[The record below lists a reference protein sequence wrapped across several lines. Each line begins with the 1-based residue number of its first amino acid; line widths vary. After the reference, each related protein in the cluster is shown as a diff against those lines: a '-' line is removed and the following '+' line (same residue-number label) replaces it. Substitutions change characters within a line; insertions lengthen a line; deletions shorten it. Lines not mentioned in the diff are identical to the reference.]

1 MTLIGRHNFP
11 GSNNW
16 DRALFLFFALQR
28 LDSPGM
34 RLKPE
39 QVASISAVCK
49 GKDMK
54 DVFVW
59 LPTAFVKSVCYETTP
74 FVAETTPFVAETIL
88 FVMDCKLR
96 RIDSESGKYSSC
108 SSSLVQY
115 VTSSSTWI
123 GNVICPSSS
132 VLALDNYAHAQTVDT
147 RPFFLGRVGPGNE
160 AKSNQESHSFYYH
173 NTTWNW

>member
-1 MTLIGRHNFP
+1 MEFNF
-11 GSNNW
+11 
-16 DRALFLFFALQR
+16 DRALFFALQR

-54 DVFVW
+54 DVFIW
-59 LPTAFVKSVCYETTP
+59 LPTGFGKSVCYETTP
-74 FVAETTPFVAETIL
+74 FVI
-88 FVMDCKLR
+88 DCKLR
-96 RIDSESGKYSSC
+96 RVDSESEKYSC
-108 SSSLVQY
+108 SPGLVLVQY

-132 VLALDNYAHAQTVDT
+132 VLA
-147 RPFFLGRVGPGNE
+147 
-160 AKSNQESHSFYYH
+160 
-173 NTTWNW
+173 

>member
-1 MTLIGRHNFP
+1 MEFNF
-11 GSNNW
+11 N
-16 DRALFLFFALQR
+16 RTLFFALQR

-39 QVASISAVCK
+39 QIASISAVCK

-54 DVFVW
+54 DVFIW
-59 LPTAFVKSVCYETTP
+59 LPTAFGKSVCYETTP
-74 FVAETTPFVAETIL
+74 FVTETIL
-88 FVMDCKLR
+88 LVVDCKLQR
-96 RIDSESGKYSSC
+96 VDSESGKY

-132 VLALDNYAHAQTVDT
+132 VSA
-147 RPFFLGRVGPGNE
+147 
-160 AKSNQESHSFYYH
+160 
-173 NTTWNW
+173 

>member
-1 MTLIGRHNFP
+1 MEFNF
-11 GSNNW
+11 
-16 DRALFLFFALQR
+16 DHALFLFFALQR

-39 QVASISAVCK
+39 QVASISADCK

-54 DVFVW
+54 DVSVW

-74 FVAETTPFVAETIL
+74 FVAETIL

-96 RIDSESGKYSSC
+96 
-108 SSSLVQY
+108 SLVQY

-132 VLALDNYAHAQTVDT
+132 VLA
-147 RPFFLGRVGPGNE
+147 
-160 AKSNQESHSFYYH
+160 
-173 NTTWNW
+173 

>member
-1 MTLIGRHNFP
+1 MEFN
-11 GSNNW
+11 S
-16 DRALFLFFALQR
+16 DRALFFALQR

-34 RLKPE
+34 RLEPE
-39 QVASISAVCK
+39 QVPSTLAVCK

-59 LPTAFVKSVCYETTP
+59 LLTGFGKSVCYEATP
-74 FVAETTPFVAETIL
+74 

-96 RIDSESGKYSSC
+96 RVDSESGKYSS
-108 SSSLVQY
+108 SPGLVLVQY

-132 VLALDNYAHAQTVDT
+132 VLAWIIMRMCKQWIPGPSFSGGSGLGTRLEHHVKEIQQYTVLCWT
-147 RPFFLGRVGPGNE
+147 SFLFFI
-160 AKSNQESHSFYYH
+160 
-173 NTTWNW
+173 

>member
-1 MTLIGRHNFP
+1 MEFNF
-11 GSNNW
+11 

-39 QVASISAVCK
+39 QVASISGVCK

-54 DVFVW
+54 DVFIW
-59 LPTAFVKSVCYETTP
+59 LPTAFVKSVRYK
-74 FVAETTPFVAETIL
+74 TTPFVAETIL

-96 RIDSESGKYSSC
+96 RVDSESGKYSSC

-123 GNVICPSSS
+123 GNVVCPSSS
-132 VLALDNYAHAQTVDT
+132 VLA
-147 RPFFLGRVGPGNE
+147 
-160 AKSNQESHSFYYH
+160 
-173 NTTWNW
+173 